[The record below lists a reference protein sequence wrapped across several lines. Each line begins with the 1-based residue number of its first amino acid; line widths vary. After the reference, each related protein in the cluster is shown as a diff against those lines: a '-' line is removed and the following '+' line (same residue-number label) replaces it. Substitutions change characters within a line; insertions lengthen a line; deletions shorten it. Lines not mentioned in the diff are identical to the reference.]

1 MTLNEALIIFKS
13 WQDYMEIAD
22 KFFRLM
28 LPIPESFL
36 PYPADILEEALNIVA
51 KHYFDSGNER
61 MAEIIQETMA
71 AYLSLTIR
79 TDAEAI
85 TEMKK
90 RLDFIEQ
97 NPDLKKGF
105 LKSLKESQDS
115 WIKSRMK

>member
-1 MTLNEALIIFKS
+1 MTLNEALIIYKS
-13 WQDYMEIAD
+13 WQDYMEIGD

-51 KHYFDSGNER
+51 EHYFDSGNKR
-61 MAEIIQETMA
+61 MAEIIEETMA
-71 AYLSLTIR
+71 YIPLTGR

-97 NPDLKKGF
+97 NPDLKKVL